1 MTMLVERPPL
11 TEQDQN
17 SETLGHANVRCG
29 GLKAALRS
37 RGGAQFE
44 SVPKSK
50 IVLPERDY
58 EAEVWAELELLWKA
72 LVAPA
77 VTSEG
82 LGSSTPA
89 QASESA
95 LPSLRDV
102 LRSRGGVQSGTL
114 QKPLRTAETQPSVT
128 EKVTQFL
135 SALAPD
141 SGSSDSSFKIRAENF
156 SGTVEAQPSVTDKVT
171 DFLGSLAPDLDSS
184 NISTTF
190 ASLTNGVST
199 LFEGTTTSK
208 KKRKVDQ
215 PESLACVLRRRGGAL
230 AEDGY
235 ENFFEYRSGHQQEG
249 APEICKKDCKKEE
262 SLPPKEQKNENSLAA
277 VLRRRGGSVEED
289 GFETFFEYKKEET
302 PKENPLGLERE
313 SPWTNQVRKNLKK
326 PQSFHL
332 PENDVDVDSPQQGH
346 LQPRELLDVSRFAHL
361 QSLWESR
368 IPYAGAGL
376 NEKTRISKTEAQS
389 ALQRL
394 SMKGFFGPGDLDEV
408 RKLRQALLV
417 ADEEPEAV

>member
-1 MTMLVERPPL
+1 MLIERPPL
-11 TEQDQN
+11 TDQDQN
-17 SETLGHANVRCG
+17 LETQGHADVRRG
-29 GLKAALRS
+29 GLKAALRT

-44 SVPKSK
+44 PVPKSK
-50 IVLPERDY
+50 TVLPERDY

-72 LVAPA
+72 LVAPSA
-77 VTSEG
+77 TSEG
-82 LGSSTPA
+82 LRSSTPA

-95 LPSLRDV
+95 QASLRDV
-102 LRSRGGVQSGTL
+102 LRSRGGVQLDTS
-114 QKPLRTAETQPSVT
+114 QKPLRTVETQPSVR

-135 SALAPD
+135 GALAPD
-141 SGSSDSSFKIRAENF
+141 SGSSDSFFTIRATNF
-156 SGTVEAQPSVTDKVT
+156 SGTLEAQPSVADKVT
-171 DFLGSLAPDLDSS
+171 DFLGALAPDLDSS

-215 PESLACVLRRRGGAL
+215 PESLASVLRRRGGAL

-235 ENFFEYRSGHQQEG
+235 ENFFEYRSEHQHEG
-249 APEICKKDCKKEE
+249 ATAICQKDCKKEE
-262 SLPPKEQKNENSLAA
+262 NLPAKEQKHESSLAA
-277 VLRRRGGSVEED
+277 VLRRRGGSVDED

-302 PKENPLGLERE
+302 PKENPLGLEGE
-313 SPWTNQVRKNLKK
+313 SPWANQVRKNLKK

-346 LQPRELLDVSRFAHL
+346 LRPRELLDVSRFAHL

-376 NEKTRISKTEAQS
+376 NETTRMSKTEAQS